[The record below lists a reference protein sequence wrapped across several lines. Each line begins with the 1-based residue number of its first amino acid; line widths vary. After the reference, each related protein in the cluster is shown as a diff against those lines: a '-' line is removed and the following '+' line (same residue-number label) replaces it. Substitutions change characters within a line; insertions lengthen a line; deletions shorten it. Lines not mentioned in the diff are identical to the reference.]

1 MIVDPEKDYHKIL
14 GLNKDA
20 GRDDIKRAYRQL
32 AKKYHPD
39 INKSPDAHDQF
50 IMITEA
56 YEILT
61 NHDLHEFYSRRET
74 TRDTGTMRDQY
85 EKAREEARE
94 NGRRYAR
101 MKYEKFIQEQEAFKK
116 SGWHDLILTIRYF
129 LRIMVFP
136 FIGFLIIMPLVSEEV
151 SQHPS
156 GFVMFWLLATILIL
170 FVFNNWKNY
179 LKIDDY
185 YYHLN
190 DIKKLIETSGKELE
204 KDCFYCPGQKAIA
217 YPHKISLFRVKNIQM
232 KSYGALYG
240 RTAGVSR
247 SMKTIAIPRSKRAFT
262 LHLISSFIKM
272 TILFSCIFFLK
283 IQPLANLS
291 IPAGIVSGSL
301 VSWGF
306 LKAFNTQPKTSYLLS
321 YGMIIKGVI
330 WVICLYFFGTYALIL
345 LFFDPMVE
353 AILRQISGDRLFI
366 PILKQHSSLD
376 TLFRKRYQV
385 YMELPVWSV
394 INPFFRW
401 IF

>member
-20 GRDDIKRAYRQL
+20 GPDDIKRAYRQL

-61 NHDLHEFYSRRET
+61 NHELHEYYSHRESA
-74 TRDTGTMRDQY
+74 RDTGFTQAQY

-94 NGRRYAR
+94 SARRYAR
-101 MKYEKFIQEQEAFKK
+101 MKYEKFIREQEAFKK

-136 FIGFLIIMPLVSEEV
+136 FIIFLAIMPLVSEEV

-156 GFVMFWLLATILIL
+156 GYVMFWLLATILIL
-170 FVFNNWKNY
+170 FVVNNWKNY
-179 LKIDDY
+179 LKIDDF
-185 YYHLN
+185 YYHLS
-190 DIKKLIETSGKELE
+190 DIRKLIDESGKEVE
-204 KDCFYCPGQKAIA
+204 KDCFYCPGQKAMS
-217 YPHKISLFRVKNIQM
+217 YPHKISLFRVKNIQL
-232 KSYGALYG
+232 KSYGGLYD

-247 SMKTIAIPRSKRAFT
+247 IIKTIAIPRSKRAFM
-262 LHLISSFIKM
+262 LHSISSLIKI
-272 TILFSCIFFLK
+272 TILFSSIFFLK
-283 IQPLANLS
+283 IQPFANLS
-291 IPAGIVSGSL
+291 IPAGIIAGSV

-306 LKAFNTQPKTSYLLS
+306 LRTFNTHPKTSYLLS
-321 YGMIIKGVI
+321 YGMIIKVFV
-330 WVICLYFFGTYALIL
+330 WVVSLYFFGSYALIL
-345 LFFDPMVE
+345 LFFDPMLE
-353 AILRQISGDRLFI
+353 TILRQISGDRLFI
-366 PILKQHSSLD
+366 PILKQHPSLD
-376 TLFRKRYQV
+376 KLFRKRYQV

>member
-39 INKSPDAHDQF
+39 INKSPDAHDKF

-61 NHDLHEFYSRRET
+61 NHDLYEYYSRRQT

-94 NGRRYAR
+94 GARRYAK
-101 MKYEKFIQEQEAFKK
+101 MKYEKFIREQEAFKK

-136 FIGFLIIMPLVSEEV
+136 FIVFLIIMPLVSEEV

-179 LKIDDY
+179 MKIDDY

-190 DIKKLIETSGKELE
+190 DIKKLIDASGKELE

-217 YPHKISLFRVKNIQM
+217 YPHKISLFRVKNVQL

-262 LHLISSFIKM
+262 LHLISSFIKI
-272 TILFSCIFFLK
+272 TILFSCVFL
-283 IQPLANLS
+283 INSQPLANLS

-306 LKAFNTQPKTSYLLS
+306 LRVFNTQSKTSYLLS

-330 WVICLYFFGTYALIL
+330 WVICLYFFGTFALML

-366 PILKQHSSLD
+366 PIFKQHPSLD
-376 TLFRKRYQV
+376 ILFRKRYQV

>member
-1 MIVDPEKDYHKIL
+1 MIVDPEKDPHKIL

-20 GRDDIKRAYRQL
+20 GPVDIKRTYRQL

-50 IMITEA
+50 IAITEA

-61 NHDLHEFYSRRET
+61 NQDLNEYYYHREAA
-74 TRDTGTMRDQY
+74 RDTGFMRAQY
-85 EKAREEARE
+85 EKAREEAKE
-94 NGRRYAR
+94 NARRYAR
-101 MKYEKFIQEQEAFKK
+101 MKYEKFIREQEAFKK

-136 FIGFLIIMPLVSEEV
+136 FIVFLIVMPLVSEEV

-170 FVFNNWKNY
+170 FVVNNWKNY
-179 LKIDDY
+179 MKIDDY
-185 YYHLN
+185 YYRFS
-190 DIKKLIETSGKELE
+190 DIRKLIGESGKEVE
-204 KDCFYCPGQKAIA
+204 KICFYCPGQQAIA
-217 YPHKISLFRVKNIQM
+217 YPHKISLFRVKHVQL

-240 RTAGVSR
+240 RSAGVSR
-247 SMKTIAIPRSKRAFT
+247 SIKTIAIPRSKRAFI
-262 LHLISSFIKM
+262 LHSVSSLIKIGVF
-272 TILFSCIFFLK
+272 FSCIFFLK

-291 IPAGIVSGSL
+291 IPAGIIAGSL

-306 LKAFNTQPKTSYLLS
+306 LKIFNTHPKSSYLLS
-321 YGMIIKGVI
+321 YGMIIKGII
-330 WVICLYFFGTYALIL
+330 WGVCLFFFGTYALIL
-345 LFFDPMVE
+345 LFFDPMIE

-366 PILKQHSSLD
+366 PLMKQHPSLD
-376 TLFRKRYQV
+376 KLFRKRYQV

-394 INPFFRW
+394 VSPFFRW